1 MSRNKTAPKTL
12 THQLTINDAIEMGL
26 KMIPNDVW
34 RRHQANAANA
44 GIRTFLKERYPKL
57 TLWQE
62 LAALHIYEF
71 VQWLH
76 SERKFGKATC
86 NNYTNPVRKASA
98 YVQLYHPEI
107 WTNLFTR
114 KMKRLRE
121 VRPERFL
128 LPDQLATAAKVARDM
143 NEPSVVF
150 ALTFGGLAG
159 LGISEIMSLTA
170 EDIGKDTITVMR
182 DKTPFRRRVIPIVE
196 TLKPYAAAFRQL
208 YSQFPV
214 RGEFVLSQKARKVLN
229 RTSELTGDPTY
240 GLVSLHD
247 ATRVSFA
254 NAASQAGAEPEYVR
268 AYLGHAP
275 QTVLESNYLKLIP
288 RHDDLP
294 RIKEAKLVQLQSR
307 VLKHLNP
314 KLSQAVFA

>member
-1 MSRNKTAPKTL
+1 MSQKKHAHKNPN
-12 THQLTINDAIEMGL
+12 QLTIDDAIELGL
-26 KMIPNDVW
+26 KMIQNDVW

-44 GIRTFLKERYPKL
+44 GIRAFLKERYPKL
-57 TLWQE
+57 RYWHE
-62 LAALHIYEF
+62 LASLHIYEF

-76 SERKFGKATC
+76 LDRKFGKATC
-86 NNYTNPVRKASA
+86 NNYMNPMRKASA
-98 YVQLYHPEI
+98 YVQLYHPDI
-107 WTNLFTR
+107 WINLFQR
-114 KMKRLRE
+114 RMKRLRE

-143 NEPSVVF
+143 NEPAVVF

-159 LGISEIMSLTA
+159 LGIAEIMSLTA
-170 EDIGKDTITVMR
+170 DDIGADTITVMR
-182 DKTPFRRRVIPIVE
+182 DKTPFRRRVIPIVDS
-196 TLKPYAAAFRQL
+196 LKPYAAAFRQL
-208 YSQFPV
+208 YSQFPI

-229 RTSELTGDPTY
+229 RTSELTGDPTFS
-240 GLVSLHD
+240 LVSLHD
-247 ATRVSFA
+247 ATRVTFA

-294 RIKEAKLVQLQSR
+294 RIKSAKLEQLHTR
-307 VLKHLNP
+307 VLTKLNP
-314 KLSQAVFA
+314 RLSQAVFA